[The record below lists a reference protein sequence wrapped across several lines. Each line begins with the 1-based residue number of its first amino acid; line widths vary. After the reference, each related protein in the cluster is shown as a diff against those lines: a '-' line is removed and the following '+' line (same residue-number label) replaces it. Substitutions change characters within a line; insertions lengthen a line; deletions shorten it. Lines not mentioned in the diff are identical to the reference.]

1 MHKILFVCTGNICRS
16 PTAEGIML
24 DLIKK
29 SKLEQEIH
37 VESAAT
43 MPYHNGDAPDSR
55 SQACALA
62 HGLDISHLRSRT
74 IRAEDFAEFDF
85 ILAMDK
91 RNVLDLEYY
100 RPQGDKRYNKAEVK
114 LLLTYAPEYG
124 TEVPDPYYH
133 DGFDRV
139 FKMIE
144 AACKNYLA
152 AYQKN
157 KTI

>member
-74 IRAEDFAEFDF
+74 IRSAAPASTG
-85 ILAMDK
+85 IC
-91 RNVLDLEYY
+91 
-100 RPQGDKRYNKAEVK
+100 RPIRSD
-114 LLLTYAPEYG
+114 TPF
-124 TEVPDPYYH
+124 P
-133 DGFDRV
+133 
-139 FKMIE
+139 
-144 AACKNYLA
+144 
-152 AYQKN
+152 
-157 KTI
+157 